1 MSKKIL
7 LIGDL
12 HLKDDIPGYIDAQIN
27 HISSYVLPKGI
38 APYTNLEAKTETLYD
53 LVVFLGDVFDK
64 RQPRPSVFLKFKY
77 LIDGITM
84 AGINVVILRG
94 NHDSQNK
101 SDDGVSLLN
110 ALYKVEHSEYD
121 GTAFGYCVVASKPRN
136 LGFHGAGI
144 YLLPHYENQ
153 DFIRE
158 CLENNTKT
166 HGNIVLGHFG
176 FKGSHNSNGDNDSEI
191 PVEDFR
197 NPTYL
202 GHIHHYRNT
211 GNITVIGTPYSTSF
225 QEAFKENFMG
235 ELEPTGVYPNR
246 TFDFKAIP
254 VSGGPR
260 YLVYDLNELEKH
272 QDVLNDETYF
282 NILRVLVDP
291 TREGNELEMIKDI
304 RSKYK
309 VKWVDIRYKQ
319 YINDKNKDSVSDF
332 RPNRELHTINES
344 IIEDYLNN
352 NSIGIPPEE
361 LMKELKSIE

>member
-7 LIGDL
+7 LVGDL

-27 HISSYVLPKGI
+27 HISSYVLPEAA
-38 APYTNLEAKTETLYD
+38 APYTHLESKATSKYD

-84 AGINVVILRG
+84 AGINVAILRG

-101 SDDGVSLLN
+101 SDDGVSILN
-110 ALYKVEHSEYD
+110 ALYKPEHSEYD
-121 GTAFGYCVVASKPRN
+121 GTSFGYCIVARN
-136 LGFHGAGI
+136 YTSIGFDGARLELI
-144 YLLPHYENQ
+144 PHYENQ
-153 DFIRE
+153 DTIKAL
-158 CLENNTKT
+158 LEKSSST
-166 HGNIVLGHFG
+166 VLGHFG

-202 GHIHHYRNT
+202 GHIHHYRST